1 MPQILNGRGTA
12 SKAVDGAGS
21 IPAWGSPLAIDNSIP
36 TRLDM
41 DMSVSFSATWAE
53 SLEEEINY
61 VIDGLLA
68 DLEDPV
74 GVDIH
79 GPSGAAFD
87 GCETCI
93 RREVMFMTVEA
104 TLVAAHEG
112 LVA

>member
-1 MPQILNGRGTA
+1 
-12 SKAVDGAGS
+12 
-21 IPAWGSPLAIDNSIP
+21 
-36 TRLDM
+36 
-41 DMSVSFSATWAE
+41 MSVIFSSLWAE
-53 SLEEEINY
+53 SLQEEINV

-74 GVDIH
+74 GVDIC

-104 TLVAAHEG
+104 TLAASREG